1 MQRALLC
8 PRPPYSAN
16 STLSPFLRKICP
28 VVVPELARVKQS
40 RPFASPSPSPS
51 PSTSTSTQRIA
62 PLPTFHTSPSILLDT
77 DEEMA
82 TSSEAHAQESTG
94 SLFWDSQLSVK
105 EAFLASL
112 ADPSSSEPWTVVMG
126 NEAGDLD
133 SMASALAHAYL
144 LNTVDGTRAV
154 ALVLTPRQSLRLRPE
169 NELALKL
176 TRPDSSHET
185 LNSLE
190 DVLLCADDLPVTAS
204 TLISKGVK
212 FALVDHNSLLP
223 SFRPEGE
230 SANTIDSAVTAI
242 LDHHADDGNHLSA
255 SPRTVELAGSCASIV
270 GSYWSA
276 SLPVGAQGLGGQ
288 PLLPSEVAK
297 LLLSAI
303 LIDTNGLKA
312 GGKALDVDWKAVE
325 FLWPLTGM
333 AVADETTSS
342 SVVSIS
348 ATDRSA
354 PARLKQLADELN
366 EVKNNVS
373 HLTLPDLL
381 ARDYKSYA
389 IPSAYFTSSDVHLG
403 LASVPLSLKSILTR
417 EKPSTDWSTLVD
429 SLEAFAQAE
438 RLTLVGVLTS
448 YKSETKNKRK
458 RELLLYSPSTV
469 PSAEVD
475 HLWNSFVPRLESSA
489 VLDLGEWK
497 VAAGEKSLPGWGSEW
512 KGGRGQVWSQKQSDA
527 TRKQVAPVLKEA
539 LGGVALDV

>member
-28 VVVPELARVKQS
+28 VIVPELARVKQA
-40 RPFASPSPSPS
+40 RPFASPSP
-51 PSTSTSTQRIA
+51 STSTQRIA
-62 PLPTFHTSPSILLDT
+62 PLPTLHTSPSNPLDT
-77 DEEMA
+77 DEKMA
-82 TSSEAHAQESTG
+82 TSSETHAHESTG

-105 EAFLASL
+105 EAFLASI
-112 ADPSSSEPWTVVMG
+112 ANPSSSEPWTVVMG

-144 LNTVDGTRAV
+144 LNTVDGKRAV
-154 ALVLTPRQSLRLRPE
+154 ALVLTPRQALRLRPE

-176 TRPDSSHET
+176 TRPDSGHET
-185 LNSLE
+185 LGSLE
-190 DVLLCADDLPVTAS
+190 DVLLCADDLPVSAS

-223 SFRPEGE
+223 PFRPEGE
-230 SANTIDSAVTAI
+230 SANTNDSAVTAI

-270 GSYWSA
+270 GSYWA
-276 SLPVGAQGLGGQ
+276 HRLPVGTQGLGGQ

-312 GGKALDVDWKAVE
+312 GGKALDIDWKAVE

-333 AVADETTSS
+333 AAADETTSS
-342 SVVSIS
+342 SIVSIS
-348 ATDRSA
+348 AASRSA

-373 HLTLPDLL
+373 HLTLSDLL

-429 SLEAFAQAE
+429 SLETFARAE

-497 VAAGEKSLPGWGSEW
+497 VAAGEKSLPGWGTEW